1 MSEENVEIVRRI
13 YEGVNADRLQPPE
26 LFDADYEMDLTQ
38 FSVDFGVLQGYDAAQ
53 GALTSYWET
62 FEDFRTELDE
72 VIHADETQVVTAIR
86 DGGRVKATDAE
97 VWNRFFQVWT
107 LRDGKAIRLRV
118 YTDKVRALEA
128 AGLSE

>member
-1 MSEENVEIVRRI
+1 MSQENVEIVRRI
-13 YEGVNADRLQPPE
+13 YDGVNADRVPPE

-38 FSVDFGVLQGYDAAQ
+38 FSVDFRVLQGYDAAQ
-53 GALTSYWET
+53 RALTSYWET

-72 VIHADETQVVTAIR
+72 VIHADERQVVTAIR
-86 DGGRVKATDAE
+86 DGGRVKDGDAV

-128 AGLSE
+128 AGLRE